1 MCLVKMPDALF
12 DFSVNVD
19 RGILAQLL
27 DKGQEVR
34 LAHIFHLAN
43 NPVQ

>member
-1 MCLVKMPDALF
+1 MCLVKMPDALL

-27 DKGQEVR
+27 DIGQEVR
-34 LAHIFHLAN
+34 LAHIFHLVN